1 MRERKKWV
9 KEISIEKEW
18 KEKVI
23 DAKQIPKSDDEMKR
37 RIPKGRIPKGRIK
50 KRSNPK
56 RSNARNEKNKSTK
69 MLKVL
74 KTGHK
79 PLQTNDQEI
88 EPSMS
93 HCL

>member
-9 KEISIEKEW
+9 KEKSIEKEW

-37 RIPKGRIPKGRIK
+37 RIPKGRIK

-88 EPSMS
+88 QPSMS
-93 HCL
+93 HRL

>member
-37 RIPKGRIPKGRIK
+37 RIPKGRIK

-56 RSNARNEKNKSTK
+56 RSNAHNEKTK
-69 MLKVL
+69 VRR
-74 KTGHK
+74 
-79 PLQTNDQEI
+79 
-88 EPSMS
+88 
-93 HCL
+93 C

>member
-23 DAKQIPKSDDEMKR
+23 GAKQIPKSDDEMKR

-88 EPSMS
+88 QPSMS
-93 HCL
+93 HRL

>member
-1 MRERKKWV
+1 MERKSPTV
-9 KEISIEKEW
+9 
-18 KEKVI
+18 

-79 PLQTNDQEI
+79 PLQTNYQEI
-88 EPSMS
+88 DQA
-93 HCL
+93 CLTVYKKSYKNLAV

>member
-88 EPSMS
+88 QPSMS
-93 HCL
+93 HRL

>member
-37 RIPKGRIPKGRIK
+37 RIPKGRIKKGRILKGRMLATK
-50 KRSNPK
+50 K
-56 RSNARNEKNKSTK
+56 TK
-69 MLKVL
+69 VR
-74 KTGHK
+74 
-79 PLQTNDQEI
+79 I
-88 EPSMS
+88 
-93 HCL
+93 C